1 MAISANIRYIP
12 PSERD
17 GGLLNSLTVLW
28 EASVRATHH
37 FLREADIENLK
48 PYVTEGLA
56 GIRHLYV
63 AADAD
68 TPTAFIGIQDEKIEM
83 LFVSPQHLRKGIG
96 KRLVDMAVR
105 THGAAFVDVNEQNP
119 EARAFYEKLGFVEFG
134 RTEMDEQG
142 NPFPIIEMRR
152 KDFPIQT
159 RDLTT
164 KRT

>member
-1 MAISANIRYIP
+1 MAIPANIRYIP

-17 GGLLNSLTVLW
+17 GGLLNRLAALW

-56 GIRHLYV
+56 GNL
-63 AADAD
+63 
-68 TPTAFIGIQDEKIEM
+68 
-83 LFVSPQHLRKGIG
+83 
-96 KRLVDMAVR
+96 
-105 THGAAFVDVNEQNP
+105 
-119 EARAFYEKLGFVEFG
+119 
-134 RTEMDEQG
+134 
-142 NPFPIIEMRR
+142 FPIIEMRR

>member
-1 MAISANIRYIP
+1 MAIPANIRYIP

-17 GGLLNSLTVLW
+17 GGLLNKLTALW

-56 GIRHLYV
+56 CIKHLYV
-63 AADAD
+63 AVEADA
-68 TPTAFIGIQDEKIEM
+68 PTAFIGIQDEKIEM

-105 THGAAFVDVNEQNP
+105 NHGAVFVDVNELNP
-119 EARAFYEKLGFVEFG
+119 DARTFYEKLGFVEIG
-134 RTEMDEQG
+134 RREVDEQG

-152 KDFPIQT
+152 K
-159 RDLTT
+159 
-164 KRT
+164 K